1 MRTFLK
7 TYGQLPKMRQILCL
21 LFFFGWIHSTNAAA
35 DPLILKQT
43 CMKSLKPYKSYF
55 KEDLLEKVCGQATQ
69 LAGCESNEKVP
80 IFHSDY
86 DSQRPEAKKILVI
99 SLIHGDEKQAGELA
113 RFWLERLS
121 TLEARNSWR
130 IIPVANPDGVK
141 NNTRTNANGVDLNRN
156 FPTADWGND
165 AVKYW
170 EKDARKSPRK
180 FPGKT
185 SGSEIESKCYLK
197 HLEEYKPDFVISIH
211 GPLHVLDFD
220 GPKLAQK
227 PKYEYLPWKSLGNY
241 PGSLGRYLWVER
253 NIPVLTTELATSLPA
268 TEKPF
273 EQLQDLIGT
282 LVKTQL
288 KGPGSLK

>member
-1 MRTFLK
+1 
-7 TYGQLPKMRQILCL
+7 MRQILCL
-21 LFFFGWIHSTNAAA
+21 LFFCGCFNPSVSSAN
-35 DPLILKQT
+35 PLNLKQT
-43 CMKSLKPYKSYF
+43 CFNSLKVYKSFF
-55 KEDLLEKVCGQATQ
+55 KENLLERVCGQATV
-69 LAGCESNEKVP
+69 LEGCESHEKVP

-86 DSQRPEAKKILVI
+86 DSQKPEAKKILVI

-113 RFWLERLS
+113 RFWLERLT

-156 FPTADWGND
+156 FPTADWDKD

-170 EKDARKSPRK
+170 EKDAKKSPRK

-185 SGSEIESKCYLK
+185 SGSEVESKCYLK

-220 GPKLAQK
+220 GPKLSKK

-241 PGSLGRYLWVER
+241 PGSLGRYLWAER
-253 NIPVLTTELATSLPA
+253 NIPVLTTELSNSLPV

>member
-1 MRTFLK
+1 
-7 TYGQLPKMRQILCL
+7 MRQKLWFFLILCL
-21 LFFFGWIHSTNAAA
+21 SVSSFSLAETLN
-35 DPLILKQT
+35 LKQT
-43 CMKSLKPYKSYF
+43 CINSLKVYKTFY
-55 KEDLLEKVCGQATQ
+55 KEDLLEKICDQAEQ
-69 LAGCESNEKVP
+69 LEGCQSHENVP

-86 DSQRPEAKKILVI
+86 KSVKPNAKKILVI

-113 RFWLERLS
+113 RFWLERLT
-121 TLEARNSWR
+121 TLDARNSWR

-141 NNTRTNANGVDLNRN
+141 KNTRTNANGVDLNRN
-156 FPTADWGND
+156 FPTADWNED

-185 SGSEIESKCYLK
+185 SGSEVESKCYLK

-241 PGSLGRYLWVER
+241 PGSLGRYLWAER
-253 NIPVLTTELATSLPA
+253 NIPVLTAELTNSLPV